1 MIGFGDIFG
10 IPLLTK
16 ERFLASKEDGIAHRI
31 CFGSTHANALT
42 EYNERHPYKFSV
54 PFPESIE
61 EIFEFETGLKLF
73 SSKFGKGVWCGLS
86 DREMPI
92 VRDFMDRR
100 RDHVFLRDHLDSS
113 LALSMH
119 YNGNSRTPMGD
130 LEYAAKYQRDA
141 SAIDKLAD
149 LAAQFISGAPRY
161 KTVKL
166 IAPVPPR
173 PDKQFDLPTA
183 LCAGVS
189 QKLGLQLVAAGEW
202 TKPKAQLK
210 EKSIGEKWDA
220 LDAAEFRTNQNIKGK
235 GAIILMDDLYQ
246 SGCTINFVG
255 NRVQHY
261 GEIDVFG
268 LSVVKSAGDQDN
280 L

>member
-1 MIGFGDIFG
+1 MIGFHDIFG
-10 IPLLTK
+10 VPILTK

-31 CFGSTHANALT
+31 CFGSTHTNALA
-42 EYNERHPYKFSV
+42 EYNDKSPYRFSV

-61 EIFEFETGLKLF
+61 EIFEYETGLKLF
-73 SSKFGKGVWCGLS
+73 RSKFGKGVWCGLS
-86 DREMPI
+86 DSEMPI
-92 VRDFMDRR
+92 VRNFMNGH

-113 LALSMH
+113 VALSMH
-119 YNGNSRTPMGD
+119 YDGNSRTPLGD
-130 LEYAAKYQRDA
+130 LEYAAKYQQDTG
-141 SAIDKLAD
+141 AISKLTD
-149 LAAQFISGAPRY
+149 LAAQFISTTPRY
-161 KTVKL
+161 KNVKL

-173 PDKQFDLPTA
+173 PDKQFDLPTV
-183 LCAGVS
+183 LCTGVA
-189 QKLGLQLVAAGEW
+189 QKLELQLVSAGEW

-210 EKSIGEKWDA
+210 EKNIGEKWDA
-220 LDAAEFRTNQNIKGK
+220 LEAAEFKMSPDIKGK

-255 NRVQHY
+255 NRVQHH